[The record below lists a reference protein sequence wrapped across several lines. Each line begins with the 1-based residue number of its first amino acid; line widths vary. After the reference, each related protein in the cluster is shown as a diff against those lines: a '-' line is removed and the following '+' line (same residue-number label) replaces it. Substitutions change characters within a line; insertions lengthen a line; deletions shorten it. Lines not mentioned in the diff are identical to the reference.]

1 MSVPAWPAALPQ
13 TLFVGGYGQTYPNVT
28 IKSDMDAGP
37 AKVRRR
43 FTAGVEPVSGTM
55 LMDATELAAL
65 DTFFTTTLL
74 GGSLRFSWTTP
85 PAHTVSCEMR
95 FTEPPTWTAVE
106 PGTYEVSMSFEV
118 LP

>member
-1 MSVPAWPAALPQ
+1 MSVPSWPTTLPQ
-13 TLFVGGYGQTYPNVT
+13 QLFVNGYSQSFAETT

-55 LMDATELAAL
+55 LLTETQLGYL
-65 DTFFTTTLL
+65 RTFFVDTLL
-74 GGSLRFSWTTP
+74 GGSLRFSWTKP
-85 PAHTVSCEMR
+85 PAHTTACEMR
-95 FTEPPTWTAVE
+95 FTAPPSWTKVE
-106 PGTYEVSMSFEV
+106 GDYEVNLSLEV

>member
-1 MSVPAWPAALPQ
+1 MSVPAWHVDLPQ
-13 TLFVGGYGQTYPNVT
+13 TLLVDGYGQSLADTT
-28 IKSDMDAGP
+28 IKSPMDAGP

-55 LMDATELAAL
+55 IMDATELAAL
-65 DTFFTTTLL
+65 DTFYNTTLL
-74 GGSLRFSWTTP
+74 GGSLRFSWTKP

>member
-1 MSVPAWPAALPQ
+1 MSVPAWDSDLPQ
-13 TLFVGGYGQTYPNVT
+13 ELLVNGYGQSYPNVT

-55 LMDATELAAL
+55 LMTAAQLATL
-65 DTFFTTTLL
+65 DTFYNTILL
-74 GGSLRFSWTTP
+74 GGSLRFSWTKP
-85 PAHTVSCEMR
+85 PAHSAACEMR
-95 FTEPPTWTAVE
+95 FTEPPAWTAIE
-106 PGTYEVSMSFEV
+106 PGTYEVSLSLEV

>member
-1 MSVPAWPAALPQ
+1 MTIPAWNVNLPEK
-13 TLFVGGYGQTYPNVT
+13 LFVAGYSQSFPAVT

-55 LMDATELAAL
+55 IMTAAQLATF
-65 DTFFTTTLL
+65 DTFFNTTLL
-74 GGSLRFSWTTP
+74 GGSLRFSWTKP
-85 PAHTVSCEMR
+85 PVHTVACECR
-95 FTEPPTWTAVE
+95 FTETPSWTKVE
-106 PGTYEVSMSFEV
+106 GDYEIQLSLEI

>member
-1 MSVPAWPAALPQ
+1 MAVPAWSTSLPQ
-13 TLFVGGYGQTYPNVT
+13 TLLIAGYNQSLSDVT

-55 LMDATELAAL
+55 YMTSAQLSAL
-65 DTFFTTTLL
+65 DTFYNDTLL
-74 GGSLRFSWTTP
+74 GGSLRFSWTKP
-85 PAHTVSCEMR
+85 PAHTTACEMR
-95 FTEPPTWTAVE
+95 FTEPPKWTAVE
-106 PGTYEVSMSFEV
+106 PGLYKISLSLEI

>member
-1 MSVPAWPAALPQ
+1 MSVPVWPTELPQ
-13 TLFVGGYGQTYPNVT
+13 QLFVNGYSQSFAETT

-55 LMDATELAAL
+55 LLTGTQLTSLAT
-65 DTFFTTTLL
+65 FYNTTLL
-74 GGSLRFSWTTP
+74 GGSLRFSWTKP
-85 PAHTVSCEMR
+85 PAHTAACEMR
-95 FTEPPTWTAVE
+95 FTESPSWTAVE
-106 PGTYEVSMSFEV
+106 PEVYEVSLSLEI

>member
-65 DTFFTTTLL
+65 DTFYNTTLL
-74 GGSLRFSWTTP
+74 GGSLRFSWTKP
-85 PAHTVSCEMR
+85 PAHSVACEMR
-95 FTEPPTWTAVE
+95 FTEPPTWTAIE
-106 PGTYEVSMSFEV
+106 PGMYQVSMSFEV

>member
-1 MSVPAWPAALPQ
+1 MAVPAWNVDLP
-13 TLFVGGYGQTYPNVT
+13 TKLFVAGYGQSFPAVT

-55 LMDATELAAL
+55 IMTAAQLATF
-65 DTFFTTTLL
+65 DTFYNTTLL
-74 GGSLRFSWTTP
+74 GGSLRFSWTKP
-85 PAHTVSCEMR
+85 PAHTVACEVR
-95 FTEPPTWTAVE
+95 FTEVPSWTKVE
-106 PGTYEVSMSFEV
+106 DEYEISLSLEV